1 MTNKIVTG
9 LVKDKSNF
17 YYFNKTY
24 RKKYYKENNVPK
36 TLDEETCKKK
46 KELFDKYY
54 KSQVTLKVRY
64 LSDYE
69 KVTSYSE
76 WMENF
81 SK

>member
-1 MTNKIVTG
+1 M
-9 LVKDKSNF
+9 
-17 YYFNKTY
+17 
-24 RKKYYKENNVPK
+24 
-36 TLDEETCKKK
+36 CKKK

-54 KSQVTLKVRY
+54 KSQVTLKVRH

>member
-1 MTNKIVTG
+1 MKKFLISEYND
-9 LVKDKSNF
+9 LKD
-17 YYFNKTY
+17 
-24 RKKYYKENNVPK
+24 
-36 TLDEETCKKK
+36 
-46 KELFDKYY
+46 
-54 KSQVTLKVRY
+54 